1 MHRRALALL
10 GLACLLTLTGCRTWQ
25 TVEADPVALVTEDRP
40 ERVRVTRRDGSLL
53 VLEAP
58 EVRAGAMIATTAP
71 GAVLLEDIRRLEVR
85 GVSIVRT
92 VAFLLPGAILV
103 AVIGK
108 EVCRC

>member
-10 GLACLLTLTGCRTWQ
+10 GLVCLLGLAGCRTWQ
-25 TVEADPVALVTEDRP
+25 PVEADPVALVAEDRP
-40 ERVRVTRRDGSLL
+40 ERVRVTRQDGVQL

-58 EVRAGAMIATTAP
+58 EIRAGAMVATTAP
-71 GAVLLEDIRRLEVR
+71 GAVLLDDIRRLEVQA
-85 GVSIVRT
+85 VSITRT